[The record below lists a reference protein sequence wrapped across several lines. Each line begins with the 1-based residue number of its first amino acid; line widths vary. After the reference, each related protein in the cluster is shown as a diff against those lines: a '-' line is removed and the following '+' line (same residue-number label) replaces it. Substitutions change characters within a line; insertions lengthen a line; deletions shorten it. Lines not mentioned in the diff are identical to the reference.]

1 MKKFTTSDRLKQILA
16 DRHIKQVDIIEAA
29 KPFSEKYNIKLNK
42 NDLSQYIH
50 GKSEPGQSKLSI
62 LGMALN
68 VSEAWLMGYDVPM
81 ERNNPENKEGAPSE
95 NLFEKYPNIIPVP
108 EMRKVPLL
116 GAIACGEPI
125 YREEDEWISLPNDI
139 KADFCLRC
147 QGDSMIDARINDGDI
162 VFIRTCPEVENG
174 QIAAVSIDNEVTL
187 KRVFYYPEKSRLV
200 LYPENKAY
208 EPFVYMNEELKD
220 VRILGRA
227 VMFLSGVK

>member
-1 MKKFTTSDRLKQILA
+1 MTIGKRIKDLRTSLDMTQDELAKLTGYKSRSSIQKIESGERDITQSTIAAFAKALKVTARVIMGWEENNENNTA
-16 DRHIKQVDIIEAA
+16 PDY
-29 KPFSEKYNIKLNK
+29 SNIKGIMPL
-42 NDLSQYIH
+42 
-50 GKSEPGQSKLSI
+50 
-62 LGMALN
+62 
-68 VSEAWLMGYDVPM
+68 
-81 ERNNPENKEGAPSE
+81 
-95 NLFEKYPNIIPVP
+95 P

-162 VFIRTCPEVENG
+162 VFIKACPEVENG

-187 KRVFYYPEKSRLV
+187 KRVFYYPEKNKLV

-208 EPFVYMNEELKD
+208 EPFVYMNEELND
-220 VRILGRA
+220 IRILGRA
-227 VMFLSGVK
+227 VVFLSRAK

>member
-1 MKKFTTSDRLKQILA
+1 MTIGKRIKDLRTSLDMTQDELAKLTGYKSRSSIQKIESGERDITQSTIAAFAKALKVTPSVIMGWEENNENNTA
-16 DRHIKQVDIIEAA
+16 PDY
-29 KPFSEKYNIKLNK
+29 SNIKGIMPL
-42 NDLSQYIH
+42 
-50 GKSEPGQSKLSI
+50 
-62 LGMALN
+62 
-68 VSEAWLMGYDVPM
+68 
-81 ERNNPENKEGAPSE
+81 
-95 NLFEKYPNIIPVP
+95 P

-162 VFIRTCPEVENG
+162 VFIKSCPEVENG

-208 EPFVYMNEELKD
+208 EPFVYMNEELND

>member
-1 MKKFTTSDRLKQILA
+1 MTIGKRIKDLRTSLGMTQDELAKLTGYKSRSSIQKIESGERDITQSTIAAFAKALKVTPSVIMGWEENNENNTA
-16 DRHIKQVDIIEAA
+16 PDY
-29 KPFSEKYNIKLNK
+29 SNIKGIMPL
-42 NDLSQYIH
+42 
-50 GKSEPGQSKLSI
+50 
-62 LGMALN
+62 
-68 VSEAWLMGYDVPM
+68 
-81 ERNNPENKEGAPSE
+81 
-95 NLFEKYPNIIPVP
+95 P

-147 QGDSMIDARINDGDI
+147 QGDSMINARINDGDI
-162 VFIRTCPEVENG
+162 VFIKSCPEVENG

-187 KRVFYYPEKSRLV
+187 KRVFYYPEKNRLV

-208 EPFVYMNEELKD
+208 EPFVYMNEELND
-220 VRILGRA
+220 IRILGRA

>member
-1 MKKFTTSDRLKQILA
+1 MTNN
-16 DRHIKQVDIIEAA
+16 VGE
-29 KPFSEKYNIKLNK
+29 NIKKRRKELKYSQKKVAEYLGISQQAYSKYENNLNSFNFETALK
-42 NDLSQYIH
+42 LGEILEISLDDLGLDYRSY
-50 GKSEPGQSKLSI
+50 GE
-62 LGMALN
+62 
-68 VSEAWLMGYDVPM
+68 
-81 ERNNPENKEGAPSE
+81 NNTAPDYS
-95 NLFEKYPNIIPVP
+95 NIKGIMPLP

-147 QGDSMIDARINDGDI
+147 QGDSMINARINDGDI
-162 VFIRTCPEVENG
+162 VFIKSCPEVENG

-187 KRVFYYPEKSRLV
+187 KRVYYYPEKNKLV
-200 LYPENKAY
+200 LNPENPAY
-208 EPFVYMNEELKD
+208 EPFVYMNEELND

>member
-1 MKKFTTSDRLKQILA
+1 MTIGKRIKDLRTSLDMTQDELAKLTGYKSRSSIQKIESGERDITQSTIAAFAKALKVTPSVIMGWEENNENNTA
-16 DRHIKQVDIIEAA
+16 PDY
-29 KPFSEKYNIKLNK
+29 SNIKGIMPL
-42 NDLSQYIH
+42 
-50 GKSEPGQSKLSI
+50 
-62 LGMALN
+62 
-68 VSEAWLMGYDVPM
+68 
-81 ERNNPENKEGAPSE
+81 
-95 NLFEKYPNIIPVP
+95 P

-162 VFIRTCPEVENG
+162 VFIKACPEVENG

-187 KRVFYYPEKSRLV
+187 KRVFYYPEKNRLV

-208 EPFVYMNEELKD
+208 EPFVYMNEELND